1 MPDIIDVSFTCG
13 GSAGFLAGAGVQTI
27 IRYYSRDTGIPEKR
41 LTRKEATQFA
51 AAGVRLGIVHEAKHG
66 NKISAFSQAL
76 GELDGAYAREYGT
89 KTILQPANSA
99 IYFGVDFDASNSE
112 VQNSIIP
119 YFKGVATAFAAA
131 NTNSIYRVGVYGS
144 GRTCGALL
152 QANLAE
158 FAWLAQSKGWADY
171 KAFKDAKKWSL
182 LQAMPD
188 KVGEIECDPDTSN
201 GEFGDFFLSAAP
213 TPDAVA
219 TAESEM
225 TVTARPGLRLR
236 AGPGTDFDVIQMVP
250 FGTKLFTLKTV
261 GDWTM
266 VDLGGDGAS
275 DGFVSTHF
283 LS

>member
-27 IRYYSRDTGIPEKR
+27 IRYYSRDTGILEKR
-41 LTRKEATQFA
+41 LTRKEALQFA
-51 AAGVRLGIVHEAKHG
+51 AAGVRLAIVHEAKHG
-66 NKISAFSQAL
+66 DKIGSFSQAL

-89 KTILQPANSA
+89 NTIGQPANST
-99 IYFGVDFDASNSE
+99 IYFGVDFDASASE
-112 VQNSIIP
+112 AQNSIIP

-131 NTNSIYRVGVYGS
+131 NTNSMYRVGVYGS
-144 GRTCGALL
+144 GRTCAALL
-152 QANLAE
+152 QAQLAE

-171 KAFKDAKKWSL
+171 KVFRDSKKWSL
-182 LQAMPD
+182 LQAMPA
-188 KVGEIECDPDTSN
+188 KVGEIECDPDTRN
-201 GEFGDFFLSAAP
+201 GEFGDFFLSAP
-213 TPDAVA
+213 PDPMPAA
-219 TAESEM
+219 GTEM

-236 AGPGTDFDVIQMVP
+236 AGPGTDFDVIQIVP
-250 FGTKLFTLKTV
+250 FGTKVFKLKTV

>member
-1 MPDIIDVSFTCG
+1 MPDIIDVSFNCG
-13 GSAGFLAGAGVQTI
+13 DSAGFLAGAGVKTI
-27 IRYYSRDTGIPEKR
+27 IRYYSRDTGIPSKR
-41 LTRKEATQFA
+41 LTRKEALQFA

-66 NKISAFSQAL
+66 DKIGSFSQAL

-89 KTILQPANSA
+89 NTIGQPADTA
-99 IYFGVDFDASNSE
+99 IYFGCDLDASASE
-112 VQNSIIP
+112 VQNFIIP
-119 YFKGVATAFAAA
+119 YFKGVATAFAAP
-131 NTNSIYRVGVYGS
+131 NTMSKYRVGVYGS
-144 GRTCGALL
+144 GRTCAALL

-158 FAWLAQSKGWADY
+158 FAWLAQSKGWADF
-171 KAFKDAKKWSL
+171 KVFKDSKKWAL
-182 LQAMPD
+182 LQGAVS

-201 GEFGDFFLSAAP
+201 GEFGDFILSAPA
-213 TPDAVA
+213 DAVA

-236 AGPGTDFDVIQMVP
+236 SGPGTDFNVIKMIP
-250 FGTKLFTLKTV
+250 FGTKLFKLKTV

-275 DGFVSTHF
+275 DGFVNTHF